1 MDIARVVQESASV
14 NHVRL
19 VGNEAGDVYVPTYN
33 WLSYFAPKFKK
44 VSGIKM
50 YHQFHFSS
58 SSPGTVLC
66 KEFSDSPGTV
76 IVLLKEAWKPVAT
89 DLPQIVEPPGLSADR
104 QWYLY
109 EKIQPFCDEDFRDIT
124 CPLPLVPRPNRTPVT
139 TPLASPVSSPTRRQ
153 SPFHR
158 STPLHNTEASE
169 QHTGTN
175 PPTKRARICTN
186 CGVPGH
192 NRRTG
197 KQ

>member
-1 MDIARVVQESASV
+1 MCTYQHIIGCPILPRNSKKFLVSKCTINFTSHHHHLELFSV
-14 NHVRL
+14 KNSV
-19 VGNEAGDVYVPTYN
+19 
-33 WLSYFAPKFKK
+33 
-44 VSGIKM
+44 I
-50 YHQFHFSS
+50 
-58 SSPGTVLC
+58 VLAQLW
-66 KEFSDSPGTV
+66 
-76 IVLLKEAWKPVAT
+76 VLLKEAWKPVAT

-109 EKIQPFCDEDFRDIT
+109 EKIRPFCDEDFKDIT

-139 TPLASPVSSPTRRQ
+139 TPLASPVSSPSRRQ

-158 STPLHNTEASE
+158 PAPLHNTETSE

-175 PPTKRARICTN
+175 PPAKRARICTN

-192 NRRTG
+192 NRRTC

>member
-1 MDIARVVQESASV
+1 MLVGHTKFTPDSCFGLLKQRFRRTHVQCLMDIARVVQESASV

-76 IVLLKEAWKPVAT
+76 MVLLKEAWKPVAT

-109 EKIQPFCDEDFRDIT
+109 EKI
-124 CPLPLVPRPNRTPVT
+124 
-139 TPLASPVSSPTRRQ
+139 
-153 SPFHR
+153 
-158 STPLHNTEASE
+158 
-169 QHTGTN
+169 
-175 PPTKRARICTN
+175 
-186 CGVPGH
+186 
-192 NRRTG
+192 
-197 KQ
+197 